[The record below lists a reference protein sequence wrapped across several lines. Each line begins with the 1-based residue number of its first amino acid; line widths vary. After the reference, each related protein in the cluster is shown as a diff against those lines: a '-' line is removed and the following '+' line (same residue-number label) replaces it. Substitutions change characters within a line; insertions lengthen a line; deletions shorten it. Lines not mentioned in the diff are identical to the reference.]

1 MVRMA
6 AQEITLTLKAGTLMS
21 KNHIKPDS
29 GYTFFRKASTRA
41 FTFVEVIIALAIVS
55 ISLLGLIRLH
65 IININMTEA
74 AEITSQAVLLAE
86 EKIAETL
93 AAGYPNQASNRG
105 TVQKNALCFDWQTE
119 VTDLH
124 LPQLDQADI
133 SRLRK
138 ISVDINW
145 KQGIR
150 QKSLRMST
158 YIADRKLQ

>member
-1 MVRMA
+1 
-6 AQEITLTLKAGTLMS
+6 MS
-21 KNHIKPDS
+21 KNHIKPES
-29 GYTFFRKASTRA
+29 GYTFLSEASTRA

-65 IININMTEA
+65 IININMTES
-74 AEITSQAVLLAE
+74 AEITSQATLLAQ
-86 EKIAETL
+86 EKIAETF
-93 AAGYPNQASNRG
+93 AAGYPKQGSNRG
-105 TVQKNALCFDWQTE
+105 TVQKNALCFNWQTE

-133 SRLRK
+133 FGLRK
-138 ISVDINW
+138 VSVDINW

-150 QKSLRMST
+150 QKHLRMST

>member
-1 MVRMA
+1 
-6 AQEITLTLKAGTLMS
+6 MS

-29 GYTFFRKASTRA
+29 GYTFFRKASARA

-65 IININMTEA
+65 IININMIES
-74 AEITSQAVLLAE
+74 AEITSQATLLAQ
-86 EKIAETL
+86 EKITETF
-93 AAGYPNQASNRG
+93 AASYPNQGSNRG
-105 TVQKNALCFDWQTE
+105 TVQKNTLCFNWQTE

-124 LPQLDQADI
+124 LPQFDQADI
-133 SRLRK
+133 CGLRK

-145 KQGIR
+145 KQGIH
-150 QKSLRMST
+150 QKHLRMST

>member
-1 MVRMA
+1 M
-6 AQEITLTLKAGTLMS
+6 G
-21 KNHIKPDS
+21 KNHIKS
-29 GYTFFRKASTRA
+29 KSRYAFFREASIRA

-65 IININMTEA
+65 IININMTESA
-74 AEITSQAVLLAE
+74 QRTSQATLLAQ

-93 AAGYPNQASNRG
+93 AAGYPNLGSNSG
-105 TVQKNALCFDWQTE
+105 AVQKNALSFNWQTE

-133 SRLRK
+133 SGLRK
-138 ISVDINW
+138 VSVDINW
-145 KQGIR
+145 KQGFS
-150 QKSLRMST
+150 QKHLWMST

>member
-1 MVRMA
+1 
-6 AQEITLTLKAGTLMS
+6 MS
-21 KNHIKPDS
+21 KNHIKTES
-29 GYTFFRKASTRA
+29 GHTFFAKASTRA

-65 IININMTEA
+65 IISINMTES
-74 AEITSQAVLLAE
+74 AEMISQATLLAQ

-93 AAGYPNQASNRG
+93 AAGYPNQGSNRG
-105 TVQKNALCFDWQTE
+105 TVQKNALCFNWQTE

-124 LPQLDQADI
+124 LPQLDEARI
-133 SRLRK
+133 CGLRK

-150 QKSLRMST
+150 PKHLQMST
-158 YIADRKLQ
+158 YVADRKLQ